1 MKVLVPDHGR
11 HFQYR
16 FSNQENTRKKG
27 VSGMNRILKT
37 TAALASAAGAG
48 AILYSLHAIRLHN
61 GSISSRVAEDVI
73 RVVNSGVEPLDQ
85 KRIDKKIKENR
96 KEHKV
101 AGGLMNSEVEAFY
114 KDGMKVFRVW
124 PGKEKPARSLLYL
137 HGGGYINQPSLFHW
151 LFVDRMVQ
159 DTGMEFIVPIYPKT
173 PEYTFMDAYQVV
185 SDLYLDLVAD
195 HPEGLALMGDSAG
208 GGLALGLSQWL
219 RSNGHPLPKLLILI
233 SPWLDISVENPE
245 IGVYQALDPMLSI
258 TSLKDVGRAWSG
270 GADPSDYR
278 LSPMYGDLTGLP
290 KIALFAGTREICL
303 PDARKFAAML
313 KEARADH
320 VYYEYPW
327 MNHIFPLYPIKEGH
341 AARQQ
346 ILALLET
353 ME

>member
-1 MKVLVPDHGR
+1 
-11 HFQYR
+11 
-16 FSNQENTRKKG
+16 
-27 VSGMNRILKT
+27 MNRTLKVST
-37 TAALASAAGAG
+37 ALASIAGAT
-48 AILYSLHAIRLHN
+48 ATLYSLRALRLHN
-61 GSISSRVAEDVI
+61 GSIGSRVAEDVI
-73 RVVNSGVEPLDQ
+73 RIVNSGAEPLDQ
-85 KRIDKKIKENR
+85 NRIDAKIKENR

-101 AGGLMNSEVEAFY
+101 ADGLMNSEVEVFY

-124 PGKEKPARSLLYL
+124 PGKEKPARSMLYL

-159 DTGMEFIVPIYPKT
+159 DSGMEFIVPIYPKT
-173 PEYTFMDAYQVV
+173 PEYTFKDAYQVV
-185 SDLYLDLVAD
+185 SDLYIDLAKA

-219 RSNGHPLPKLLILI
+219 RSHGHPMPKLLILM

-245 IGVYQALDPMLSI
+245 VGVYQALDPMLSV

-278 LSPMYGDLTGLP
+278 LSPMYGDLKDLP
-290 KIALFAGTREICL
+290 KIAMFAGTREVCL
-303 PDARKFAAML
+303 PDARKFASLL
-313 KEARADH
+313 KEARVDF

-327 MNHIFPLYPIKEGH
+327 MNHIFPLYPIKEGRE
-341 AARQQ
+341 ARQQ